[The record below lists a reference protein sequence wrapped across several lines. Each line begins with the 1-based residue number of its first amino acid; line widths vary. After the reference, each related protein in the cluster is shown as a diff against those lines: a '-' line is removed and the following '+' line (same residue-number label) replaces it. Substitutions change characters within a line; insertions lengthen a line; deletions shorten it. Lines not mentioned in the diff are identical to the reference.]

1 MTSSGM
7 QAGVQ
12 TAPAPHAP
20 AKILV
25 VDDDPENLIALEAV
39 LEGLGEQVVQ
49 ASSGSEALWKLLD
62 DDFAV
67 ILLDVKMPE
76 MDGFETASLIRER
89 ERSRHTP
96 IIFLTG
102 LKGEQYLH
110 RGYYVGAVDYLYKPI
125 VPDVLRSKVGVF
137 VELARHKAELERKNK
152 DLEREIAER
161 IRAEDEI
168 RELNLQLEER
178 VMQRT
183 AALQR
188 SNEDL
193 RQFAYAASHDLKE
206 PLRMIGS
213 YTDLLAKRFNAK
225 DDPDVREMVG
235 FVVEGVSRMTA
246 LINGMLNYSR
256 VSEVTPV
263 PLDIV
268 KVDAVLDGVLM
279 NLDVAIKQSEATII
293 REPLP
298 EIRADEIQLMQVLQ
312 NLISNAIKY
321 CRAEEPPRIEIKAE
335 RTGEEWKFSVK
346 DNGIGIAPQYTE
358 RIFGVFKRLHGRE
371 IPGIGV
377 GLAICKKIVERH
389 GGQIWVE
396 SAPGTGSTFIFTLP
410 A

>member
-1 MTSSGM
+1 MTSVGT
-7 QAGVQ
+7 Q
-12 TAPAPHAP
+12 TGTQKTAAAASAP
-20 AKILV
+20 AKILL

-39 LEGLGEQVVQ
+39 LEGLGEELVK
-49 ASSGSEALWKLLD
+49 ASSGADALWKLLE
-62 DDFAV
+62 DDFSV
-67 ILLDVKMPE
+67 ILLDVKMPD
-76 MDGFETASLIRER
+76 MDGFEAASLIRAR
-89 ERSRHTP
+89 ERSRNTP

-102 LKGEQYLH
+102 LKGEEYLH

-125 VPDVLRSKVGVF
+125 VPDVLRSKVSVF
-137 VELARHKAELERKNK
+137 VELTRRKAELERNNQE
-152 DLEREIAER
+152 LEREIAER
-161 IRAEDEI
+161 KRVEEEI
-168 RELNLQLEER
+168 RDLNARLEER

-225 DDPDVREMVG
+225 DDPDVKEMVG
-235 FVVEGVSRMTA
+235 YVVEGVSRMTA

-256 VSEVTPV
+256 VSEITPV
-263 PLDIV
+263 PMDTV
-268 KVDAVLDGVLM
+268 NSNAVLDGVLM
-279 NLDVAIKQSEATII
+279 NLDVSIKQSSAII
-293 REPLP
+293 ERQPLP
-298 EIRADEIQLMQVLQ
+298 EVRADDVQLMQVLQ

-321 CRAEEPPRIEIKAE
+321 HREEQPRVEIAARKQ
-335 RTGEEWKFSVK
+335 GEEWLFSIA
-346 DNGIGIAPQYTE
+346 DNGVGIAPQYTE

-389 GGQIWVE
+389 GGRIWVE
-396 SAPGTGSTFIFTLP
+396 SVPGRGSTFYFTLP